1 MGNGW
6 DFCSTKKEDILMAC
20 QDQTSQIKLTRAIR
34 VCEVARDFTYELRR
48 NSGRKEKIAGWVNV
62 LKTVIF
68 RYSEHLRWS
77 WRC

>member
-20 QDQTSQIKLTRAIR
+20 QDQTSQVKLTREIW
-34 VCEVARDFTYELRR
+34 VCEVSRDFTYELRR
-48 NSGRKEKIAGWVNV
+48 NSGRKEKNAGWVNV

-68 RYSEHLRWS
+68 GYGEHLR
-77 WRC
+77 